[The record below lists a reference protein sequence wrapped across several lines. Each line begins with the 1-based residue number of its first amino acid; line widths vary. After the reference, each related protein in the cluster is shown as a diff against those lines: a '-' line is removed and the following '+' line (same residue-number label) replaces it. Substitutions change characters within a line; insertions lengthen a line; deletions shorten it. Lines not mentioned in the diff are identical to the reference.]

1 MIIVG
6 CGQKIFRVGRGCTH
20 TTMPPKSAADHVA
33 WLCAMSGRV
42 RRFGGIV
49 SMCCPPAVGRR
60 VGVLLAGR
68 GAEQAY
74 AAQQTCGER
83 LR

>member
-6 CGQKIFRVGRGCTH
+6 CGQKIFRVGLPCTH
-20 TTMPPKSAADHVA
+20 TTMPPKSAAGHAV

-49 SMCCPPAVGRR
+49 SMCSPPAVGQR
-60 VGVLLAGR
+60 VGMLLAGR

-74 AAQQTCGER
+74 AAQQACGER
-83 LR
+83 L